1 MSNTAKYNHLSV
13 EEIENLIREKNRYH
27 QKLNDQIIKGI
38 IRESNVVYSKIGMEE
53 QRQEKL
59 YETFDNRT
67 LEIIHRFLLD
77 IIKYTKTITKI
88 YLETKQAII
97 ELEKKIAN
105 EHTQIKK
112 AKNTQTILDSAI
124 RFLQEF
130 IREKENTVEKLKG
143 KARKKTLSKKLK
155 PYIKEIDKLRKDNVE
170 ILEQSAGKDK
180 AIERLKAQISEF
192 SKELE
197 QEFLK
202 LQSLKNDTKE

>member
-1 MSNTAKYNHLSV
+1 MPK
-13 EEIENLIREKNRYH
+13 E
-27 QKLNDQIIKGI
+27 I
-38 IRESNVVYSKIGMEE
+38 IRFAMRDV
-53 QRQEKL
+53 
-59 YETFDNRT
+59 
-67 LEIIHRFLLD
+67 
-77 IIKYTKTITKI
+77 IK
-88 YLETKQAII
+88 E
-97 ELEKKIAN
+97 
-105 EHTQIKK
+105 IKK

-180 AIERLKAQISEF
+180 EIERLKAQISEF